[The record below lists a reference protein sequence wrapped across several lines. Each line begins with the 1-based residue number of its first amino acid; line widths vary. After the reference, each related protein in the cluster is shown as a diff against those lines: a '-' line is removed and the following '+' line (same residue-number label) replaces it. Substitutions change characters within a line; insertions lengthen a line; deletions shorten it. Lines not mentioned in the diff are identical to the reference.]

1 MLAITRM
8 FSGSTMSTLSFPIS
22 LLFILNYFFPF
33 SSRVITTLE
42 KLGPE
47 RRCFR
52 LVGDVLVERTQPEVL
67 EAVKLNKK
75 QVSLNL
81 HTIHPVS
88 IDLRYDRQIE
98 CSFERDWEWTQQN
111 WSMFIKFH
119 YYSLERIWSNQWI
132 KWWFYK
138 VVSLKQNKKTIK

>member
-1 MLAITRM
+1 M
-8 FSGSTMSTLSFPIS
+8 
-22 LLFILNYFFPF
+22 
-33 SSRVITTLE
+33 ITTLE

-98 CSFERDWEWTQQN
+98 CSFERD
-111 WSMFIKFH
+111 
-119 YYSLERIWSNQWI
+119 
-132 KWWFYK
+132 
-138 VVSLKQNKKTIK
+138 